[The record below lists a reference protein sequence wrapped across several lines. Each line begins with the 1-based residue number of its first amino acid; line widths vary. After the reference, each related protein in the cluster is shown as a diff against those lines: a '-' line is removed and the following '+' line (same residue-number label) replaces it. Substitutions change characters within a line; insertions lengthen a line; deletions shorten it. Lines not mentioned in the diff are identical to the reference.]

1 MLETLLELTLVFY
14 AYSTLVL
21 NNAWKNSV
29 ILVENQFRCLKLVAY
44 LVEILLEVCPID
56 IEKLL

>member
-1 MLETLLELTLVFY
+1 MSVSVLCDMEHIFRWFLT
-14 AYSTLVL
+14 VL